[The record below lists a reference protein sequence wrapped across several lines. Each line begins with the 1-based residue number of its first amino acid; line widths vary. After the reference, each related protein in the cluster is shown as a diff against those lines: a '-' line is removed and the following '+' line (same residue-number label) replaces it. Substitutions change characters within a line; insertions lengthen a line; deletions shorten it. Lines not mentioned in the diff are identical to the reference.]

1 VLVVVGRIGR
11 AHGTR
16 GDVTVDVRTDE
27 PDERFAPGTQLVT
40 EPVDVGP
47 LTVADARMHSGRLLL
62 RFESAADRTAAEG
75 LRGVVLLA
83 DVDAE
88 QTPQDPAEF
97 YDRQLVGLRVMTV
110 EGLTLGSIS
119 SVVHGPAQDLLVV
132 RSSAGQETLVPF
144 VTALVPRVD
153 IEGGFVIVDPP
164 PGLLELETS
173 R

>member
-1 VLVVVGRIGR
+1 MVVGRIGR

-16 GDVTVDVRTDE
+16 GDVTVDIRTDE
-27 PDERFAPGTQLVT
+27 PNERFAPGASLVT
-40 EPVDVGP
+40 DPGDVGP
-47 LTVADARMHSGRLLL
+47 LTVVDARMHSGRLLL
-62 RFESAADRTAAEG
+62 RFDSVADRTGAEG

-88 QTPQDPAEF
+88 QKPRDPAEF

-110 EGLTLGSIS
+110 EGRALGQIS
-119 SVVHGPAQDLLVV
+119 SLVHGPAQDLLVV
-132 RSSAGQETLVPF
+132 RTPSGQETLVPF

-153 IEGGFVIVDPP
+153 IDGGFVVVDPP
-164 PGLLELETS
+164 PGLLELETP